1 MKDRSG
7 AEGFIQHA
15 AKMKLFTFS
24 TIVHKMDAGTAI
36 PAGKN
41 SALRWG
47 EVEFRVIAEWAQK
60 RSNQRKQRH
69 LGCTHEVS
77 NRQPEV

>member
-24 TIVHKMDAGTAI
+24 TIVHKIDAGTAI

-47 EVEFRVIAEWAQK
+47 EVEFRVDRGMVSDELQPK
-60 RSNQRKQRH
+60 KSNA
-69 LGCTHEVS
+69 T
-77 NRQPEV
+77 

>member
-24 TIVHKMDAGTAI
+24 TIVLRIDAGRAI
-36 PAGKN
+36 DPG
-41 SALRWG
+41 R
-47 EVEFRVIAEWAQK
+47 EK
-60 RSNQRKQRH
+60 RRSTMGRGRIP
-69 LGCTHEVS
+69 GD
-77 NRQPEV
+77 RGMG